1 MLLLLQLL
9 HEDGFLLVLAPL
21 VLEPDADDPRAQAG
35 HLHQL
40 LLHER
45 VGPRV
50 GGVARPQC
58 VQLLL
63 VQHGSHAG
71 CLLGLFVHVWAQRR
85 LPAGSRVCEG
95 ARGEPAAATHSPC
108 APPRGGRA
116 PRGPISFVFSSVYFV
131 FWFVCSLFLSVRPI
145 WRKVC
150 TFVPSLVPPP
160 GSPPRSPQ
168 SKQGLGVP
176 SEACAGQKWLHP
188 AVPPPLTRP
197 SEHPQGFRG
206 TREALRKRRSFRRRG
221 RRGAWDA
228 GRVRGPSAALR
239 RDKGACLPLPG
250 VPEET
255 VSLIPGPLG
264 QGQTVCH

>member
-1 MLLLLQLL
+1 M
-9 HEDGFLLVLAPL
+9 
-21 VLEPDADDPRAQAG
+21 EPDADDPRAQAG

-50 GGVARPQC
+50 GGVARPQS

-71 CLLGLFVHVWAQRR
+71 CLLGLFVHVRAQRR

-131 FWFVCSLFLSVRPI
+131 FWFVCSLFSVCSSYPE
-145 WRKVC
+145 KGVHFC
-150 TFVPSLVPPP
+150 PFPSSSTGLPAAIPAEQAGP
-160 GSPPRSPQ
+160 GS
-168 SKQGLGVP
+168 
-176 SEACAGQKWLHP
+176 SE
-188 AVPPPLTRP
+188 
-197 SEHPQGFRG
+197 
-206 TREALRKRRSFRRRG
+206 
-221 RRGAWDA
+221 
-228 GRVRGPSAALR
+228 
-239 RDKGACLPLPG
+239 
-250 VPEET
+250 
-255 VSLIPGPLG
+255 
-264 QGQTVCH
+264 